1 MKCLFCSSEANPFI
15 STGGLGDVSGSLP
28 KYLNKKNI
36 DCRIILPL
44 YSDISYEFKKNF
56 KYLKNF
62 NVPVSWR
69 NQYCGVFEYEY
80 EKTKYYFLDNEYYFK
95 RNGIYGHFDDAERFA
110 FFSRAILEFI
120 KQIDFFPDIIHCND
134 WQTSLVPVYL
144 SLYYCNE
151 PKYKNIKTLF
161 TIHNIQYQG
170 KYSKDIIKDV
180 VGIPQ
185 ETLSLLEYDGCIN
198 FMKGGIETAH
208 FVSTVSKT
216 YSEEIMDLF
225 YSYKLDGILKSR
237 KWKVT
242 GILNGIDIKIYNP
255 STDRLIYKNYSIKN
269 INFKKQNKIVLQRRL
284 NLKENK
290 EIPMLTMVTRLTYHK
305 GIDLVMKVL
314 EEIINENNIQF
325 VILGSGDKK
334 YEDFFKNIQFKYPG
348 KVNASF
354 GFIPELSHKIYA
366 ASDIFLMPSL
376 YEPCGLSQMIAMK
389 YGSIPIVRETGGLK
403 DTVKDSL
410 DGKGTGFTF
419 KNYDSYDMK
428 KAITRALEGYKNQQG
443 WQTLMTRA
451 MNQDNSFNKSA
462 QEYINLYNKLISFT

>member
-44 YSDISYEFKKNF
+44 YSDIPYEFKKNF

-62 NVPVSWR
+62 YVPVSWR

-80 EKTKYYFLDNEYYFK
+80 EKVKYYFLDNEYYFK

-120 KQIDFFPDIIHCND
+120 KHIDFFPDIIHCND

-144 SLYYCNE
+144 SIYYFDK

-170 KYSKDIIKDV
+170 KYSKDIIREV
-180 VGIPQ
+180 VGVPQ
-185 ETLSLLEYDGCIN
+185 ENLSLLEYDGCIN

-216 YSEEIMDLF
+216 YANEIMDPF
-225 YSYKLDGILKSR
+225 YSYNLDGILKSR
-237 KWKVT
+237 KWKVA
-242 GILNGIDIKIYNP
+242 GILNGIDVKTYNP
-255 STDRLIYKNYSIKN
+255 NTDKLIYKNYSIKN
-269 INFKKQNKIVLQRRL
+269 INSKKQNKVALQRRL
-284 NLKENK
+284 HLKENK

-305 GIDLVMKVL
+305 GIDLIIKVF
-314 EEIINENNIQF
+314 EEIINENDMQF
-325 VILGSGDKK
+325 VILGSGEKE
-334 YEDFFKNIQFKYPG
+334 YETFFYNMQLRYPQ
-348 KVNASF
+348 KVNVSF

-419 KNYDSYDMK
+419 KNYDPYDMK
-428 KAITRALEGYKNQQG
+428 KAITRALEGYKNQNG
-443 WQTLMTRA
+443 WQTLMIRA
-451 MNQDNSFNKSA
+451 MNEDNSFNKSA
-462 QEYINLYNKLISFT
+462 QKYINLYNKLISIT

>member
-44 YSDISYEFKKNF
+44 YSEIPYEFKKNL

-80 EKTKYYFLDNEYYFK
+80 EKVKYYFLDNEYYFK

-120 KQIDFFPDIIHCND
+120 KHIDFLPNIIHCND

-144 SLYYCNE
+144 GLYYFDK

-170 KYSKDIIKDV
+170 KYSKDIIREV
-180 VGIPQ
+180 VGVPQ

-216 YSEEIMDLF
+216 YAEEIMDPF
-225 YSYKLDGILKSR
+225 YSYNLDGILKSR
-237 KWKVT
+237 KWKVA
-242 GILNGIDIKIYNP
+242 GILNGIDVKTYNP
-255 STDRLIYKNYSIKN
+255 NTDKLIYKNYSIKD
-269 INFKKQNKIVLQRRL
+269 INSKKQNKVALQRRL

-305 GIDLVMKVL
+305 GIDLVIKVL
-314 EEIINENNIQF
+314 EEIINGNDMQF
-325 VILGSGDKK
+325 VILGTGEKE
-334 YEDFFKNIQFKYPG
+334 YETFFYNMQLRYPQ
-348 KVNASF
+348 KVSANF
-354 GFIPELSHKIYA
+354 GFMPELSHKIYA

-419 KNYDSYDMK
+419 KNYDPYDMK
-428 KAITRALEGYKNQQG
+428 KAITRALEGYKNQNG
-443 WQTLMTRA
+443 WQTLMIRA
-451 MNQDNSFNKSA
+451 MNEDNSFNKSA
-462 QEYINLYNKLISFT
+462 QEYINLYNKLISIT